1 MYRIAISVFLGLS
14 IFAGETVA
22 HPGHGAPMVHSHGWE
37 YVLLAAAIVV
47 AAVGWFRARK

>member
-1 MYRIAISVFLGLS
+1 MYRIVMSVFL
-14 IFAGETVA
+14 FAGEVLA
-22 HPGHGAPMVHSHGWE
+22 HPGHGAPVVHSHGWE

>member
-1 MYRIAISVFLGLS
+1 MHRIVMSVFLL
-14 IFAGETVA
+14 AGEVLA
-22 HPGHGAPMVHSHGWE
+22 HPGHGAPVVHGHGWE